1 MLNGLPIKLPRF
13 HGIFDCRL
21 SMLWVIAAFVAQS
34 FALNIDTVII
44 GNGDRDRIR
53 SEKFY

>member
-44 GNGDRDRIR
+44 GNGKRAVSARK
-53 SEKFY
+53 KFY